1 MPGLELD
8 LIPERIKALPIDPVR
23 KVPVPWFVAWIDGKP
38 EFRAMD
44 HTKLVRAVREKRCWV
59 CGEPLGRLMTFV
71 IGPMCGVN
79 RVSSEPPSHTECAR
93 FSAKHCPFLAR
104 PHMTRREAGP
114 DLEAMGATSAG
125 VMIERNPGVTLLW
138 TTRGYTP
145 FGDGNGGVLFRIGDP
160 ASVEWYRER
169 RPATREEVEES
180 VRTGLPILADIAGRQ
195 EGAMKALAIQK
206 AALERLYPAA
216 IPIDVEPRRGA
227 SVCPF
232 SISPATATRV
242 GPTSATTP
250 ASSP

>member
-1 MPGLELD
+1 MPMLNPTLSIESM
-8 LIPERIKALPIDPVR
+8 PERIRALPVAPNGF
-23 KVPVPWFVAWIDGKP
+23 PVPFFVAWVDGKP

-71 IGPMCGVN
+71 VGPMCGCN

-93 FSAKHCPFLAR
+93 YSARNCPFLAR
-104 PHMTRREAGP
+104 PHMTRREGGMEHLDP
-114 DLEAMGATSAG
+114 QSAG

-138 TTRGYTP
+138 TTRGYSP

-160 ASVEWYRER
+160 EAVEWFREGR
-169 RPATREEVEES
+169 AATREEVEES

-227 SVCPF
+227 SVCPY
-232 SISPATATRV
+232 ST
-242 GPTSATTP
+242 
-250 ASSP
+250 